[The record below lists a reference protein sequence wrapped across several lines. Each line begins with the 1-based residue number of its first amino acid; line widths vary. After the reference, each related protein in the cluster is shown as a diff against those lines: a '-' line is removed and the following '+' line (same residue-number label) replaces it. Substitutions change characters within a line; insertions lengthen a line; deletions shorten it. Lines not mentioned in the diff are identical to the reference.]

1 MLVNRTKLRP
11 AGCCQ
16 WPRIREG
23 FGRITASRPSTCIDS
38 FVTVPRP
45 IQRVTSGLC
54 RAACKRVYSCAYA
67 NRIPS
72 RVRRLRP
79 VCVYSV
85 SPPFS
90 LSLLHLPPFYA
101 QPQRANLYTGYHKY
115 EHTAVRYI
123 RWKTL
128 TNFTYAFIKIGN
140 ISENLFRLS
149 DIITMQYV
157 LYILP
162 YFYYI
167 CILYEFCVSLHP
179 RIPCVHVKMREV
191 KVTSCNKIIAKYKDS
206 ETCSLSTK
214 FLNNNY

>member
-1 MLVNRTKLRP
+1 MNRTKLRP

-79 VCVYSV
+79 VCVYFV

-90 LSLLHLPPFYA
+90 LSLLHSPPFYA

-115 EHTAVRYI
+115 EHTVARCI

-128 TNFTYAFIKIGN
+128 TNFTLPSILRHKRDNQTTDFYANSRFYKNRESKRKLVSPIGYHNNAICFVYFAVFLLYLHFIWILRISVSSNSLCTREDARGEGN
-140 ISENLFRLS
+140 KL
-149 DIITMQYV
+149 
-157 LYILP
+157 
-162 YFYYI
+162 
-167 CILYEFCVSLHP
+167 
-179 RIPCVHVKMREV
+179 
-191 KVTSCNKIIAKYKDS
+191 VTR
-206 ETCSLSTK
+206 
-214 FLNNNY
+214 